1 MHHLDAIRGQ
11 MLLVPR
17 LGLPVGHK
25 RVDTGQVTEAVA
37 VLLALALLF
46 RRIGD
51 RRIAA
56 KRRI

>member
-1 MHHLDAIRGQ
+1 MHHLDASRGQ

-17 LGLPVGHK
+17 LGLLVGHK
-25 RVDTGQVTEAVA
+25 RVDTGQVAEAVA

-46 RRIGD
+46 RRLGD
-51 RRIAA
+51 RRIAT